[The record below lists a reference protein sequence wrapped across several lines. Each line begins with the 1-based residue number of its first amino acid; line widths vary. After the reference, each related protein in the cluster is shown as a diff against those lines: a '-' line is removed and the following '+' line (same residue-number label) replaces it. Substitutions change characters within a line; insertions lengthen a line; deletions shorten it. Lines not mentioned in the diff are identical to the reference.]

1 MNKKFKYKRQSGF
14 IAWIITSLMFFV
26 LALLI
31 QKFSLLGAN
40 LDIENEKDQLFY
52 WANLIF
58 ERAETNLYKQHLT
71 VDDVANWKFTDESL
85 DSSKR
90 CLSFSEIYQQRQSS
104 QVLNSEDFYPPQ
116 IKHWNRIDKSS
127 QNQINNKYKNYCYK
141 IELELISK
149 LDDNLSETHDP
160 NLLLLIVNVI
170 NKASNSG
177 YVKRGFISR
186 YKSIDNYEI

>member
-1 MNKKFKYKRQSGF
+1 MIKKYKYRSQGGF
-14 IAWIITSLMFFV
+14 VVWIVTSLMFFV

-31 QKFSLLGAN
+31 QRFSPLGAN

-58 ERAETNLYKQHLT
+58 DRTETKLYKKYLA

-85 DSSKR
+85 DSSKQ

-127 QNQINNKYKNYCYK
+127 QKQINNKYKNYCYK
-141 IELELISK
+141 ISLELVTT

-160 NLLLLIVNVI
+160 DLLVLIVNI
-170 NKASNSG
+170 NNQASSSQ

-186 YKSIDNYEI
+186 YKMIDNYEI

>member
-1 MNKKFKYKRQSGF
+1 MDHYKFNVFCACS
-14 IAWIITSLMFFV
+14 
-26 LALLI
+26 LI

-40 LDIENEKDQLFY
+40 LDIENEKYQLFY

-58 ERAETNLYKQHLT
+58 ERAEANLYKQHLT

-85 DSSKR
+85 DSSEQ
-90 CLSFSEIYQQRQSS
+90 CLSFSEIYQQRQST

-127 QNQINNKYKNYCYK
+127 KKQINNKYKNYCYK
-141 IELELISK
+141 ISLELVAT

-160 NLLLLIVNVI
+160 NLLVLIVNV
-170 NKASNSG
+170 NNEASNSQ